1 MWLSRTLRAEIKL
14 HADVPSQEQISKVL
28 PFKHPLNKQ
37 VLYEQTSLISNL
49 YKNTRWTHNETR
61 STQVMENI
69 GSVTE
74 ARTKY
79 RNKMYVYRCIR
90 QSGYVLE
97 FAKVRDDLYQCTQC
111 KRLRKSRS
119 VKIINDAVVP
129 GNQHP
134 EDGHHASCKPMPE
147 SGMATGLHVL
157 LQDCF

>member
-1 MWLSRTLRAEIKL
+1 MWLSRTLRAEINL

-28 PFKHPLNKQ
+28 PFKHPLNKL

-61 STQVMENI
+61 STQVIENI

-74 ARTKY
+74 TRTKY

-90 QSGYVLE
+90 IIRQSGYVLE
-97 FAKVRDDLYQCTQC
+97 FARVRDDLYQCTQC
-111 KRLRKSRS
+111 KCLRKSRS

-134 EDGHHASCKPMPE
+134 EDGHHASCKPMPI
-147 SGMATGLHVL
+147 L